1 MHELPTTRV
10 LELPP
15 MAGNPRNSEG
25 DFMLL
30 ADGRWLLIYTHFEG
44 GAGDHASA
52 YLAGRTS
59 SDNGAT
65 WTHED
70 RLVLPNE
77 GHMNIMSV
85 SLLRLQDRRIAL
97 FYLRKDSLADCRPR
111 MRVSS
116 DEATTWSAP
125 IDVIPASEPGYYVV
139 NNDRVIQLSSGR
151 LIVPAALHT
160 ASAGATLTSQ
170 ADSVFSPYGQ
180 IFCYLSD
187 DAGATWHRGQQ
198 VLAKALPG
206 GERAMVQEP
215 GLIELQDG
223 RIMIFSR
230 TDAGSQYIAYSRD
243 QGQSWSPLHASDIIS
258 PCSPASIARIPSTG
272 DLLMV
277 WNNHADIP
285 DELVGKRT
293 PLTSA
298 ISRDEGDTWIGVR
311 DIETHPFGWYCY
323 TAIAFAGEHVLL
335 AHTAGD
341 TRENNGLAKLQITR
355 LPVTWLYERA

>member
-1 MHELPTTRV
+1 MHELPATRV

-15 MAGNPRNSEG
+15 IAGNPRNSEG
-25 DFMLL
+25 DFIQL

-52 YLAGRTS
+52 YLAGRIS
-59 SDNGAT
+59 SDDGLT

-70 RLVLPNE
+70 NLVLPNE

-97 FYLRKDSLADCRPR
+97 FYLRKDSLTDCRPC
-111 MRVSS
+111 MRVSP

-170 ADSVFSPYGQ
+170 AAGVFSPYGQ

-187 DAGATWHRGQQ
+187 DAGVTWRKGQQ
-198 VLAKALPG
+198 VLAEARPA
-206 GERAMVQEP
+206 GERVMVQEP
-215 GLIELQDG
+215 GLIELRDG
-223 RIMIFSR
+223 RLTMYCR

-258 PCSPASIARIPSTG
+258 PCSPASIARIPGTG
-272 DLLMV
+272 HLLMV

-285 DELVGKRT
+285 DELAGKRT

-298 ISRDEGDTWIGVR
+298 ISRDEGNTWINIR
-311 DIETHPFGWYCY
+311 DIETDPFGWYCY
-323 TAIAFAGEHVLL
+323 TAIAFAGDNVLL

-341 TRENNGLAKLQITR
+341 TRENNGLARLQITR
-355 LPVTWLYERA
+355 LPVAWLYEQT

>member
-1 MHELPTTRV
+1 MHELPATRV

-25 DFMLL
+25 DFIQL

-52 YLAGRTS
+52 YLAGRIS
-59 SDNGAT
+59 SDNGLT

-70 RLVLPNE
+70 SLILPNE

-85 SLLRLQDRRIAL
+85 SLLRLQDERLAL

-125 IDVIPASEPGYYVV
+125 VDVITGSEPGYYVV

-160 ASAGATLTSQ
+160 ACAGGPLTSP
-170 ADSVFSPYGQ
+170 AASVLSPYGQ

-187 DAGATWHRGQQ
+187 DAGATWSKGRR
-198 VLAKALPG
+198 VLTEAHPG
-206 GERAMVQEP
+206 GNGVMVQEP

-223 RIMIFSR
+223 RMMVFSR

-243 QGQSWSPLHASDIIS
+243 QGQSWSPLHASEIIS
-258 PCSPASIARIPSTG
+258 PCSPASLARIPDTG

-285 DELVGKRT
+285 DELAGKRT

-298 ISRDEGDTWIGVR
+298 ISRDEGDTWINVK
-311 DIETHPFGWYCY
+311 DIETDPSGWYCY

-355 LPVTWLYERA
+355 LPVAWLYGPI